1 MLAFLLKVPPK
12 ISFFF
17 LPLCRWFLENA
28 IHSRLESMVITPKY
42 ISQSP
47 DLYSEL
53 QTALVLLLAANLPLD
68 IP

>member
-1 MLAFLLKVPPK
+1 
-12 ISFFF
+12 
-17 LPLCRWFLENA
+17 
-28 IHSRLESMVITPKY
+28 MVITPKY